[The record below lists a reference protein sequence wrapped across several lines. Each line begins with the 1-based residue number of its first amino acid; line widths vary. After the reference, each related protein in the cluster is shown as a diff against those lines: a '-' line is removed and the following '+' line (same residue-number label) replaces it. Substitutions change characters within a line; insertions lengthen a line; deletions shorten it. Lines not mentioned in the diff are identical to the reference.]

1 MKTLAIFGESFA
13 SINPS
18 KPTSI
23 HLAWPN
29 QLDSSQWLVT
39 NHAMPATSFY
49 WTYRKFLQHHDQYDQ
64 VVCLVASP
72 GRYTK
77 RDNSYVFGIPFSIS
91 SIPHAT
97 YLLNQTRQQLTYN
110 ERKIVE
116 SVHDYMMYAQDIEY
130 EIDTHVQLLEHLK
143 RLRPDAIFI
152 PTNPTIPNL
161 CPPDHVM
168 MMDFTRII
176 IASLNP
182 RMMKKY
188 WTGGSVGG
196 WIPNEERDPIQCHL
210 TPEVNALVAGCVES
224 ALTTGIWAP
233 QLPTTVEHSLKWGD
247 YYNSSDW
254 FSINIK

>member
-1 MKTLAIFGESFA
+1 
-13 SINPS
+13 
-18 KPTSI
+18 
-23 HLAWPN
+23 
-29 QLDSSQWLVT
+29 
-39 NHAMPATSFY
+39 MPATSFY

-72 GRYTK
+72 GRYTG

-176 IASLNP
+176 INSFKPEMVKEFCPDA
-182 RMMKKY
+182 
-188 WTGGSVGG
+188 GC
-196 WIPNEERDPIQCHL
+196 WIPKDEREIIQCHM
-210 TPEVNALVAGCVES
+210 TPEVNALMARCVEE
-224 ALTTGIWAP
+224 ALTTGVWAP
-233 QLPTTVEHSLKWGD
+233 ILPTTVEHSLQWDD
-247 YYNSSDW
+247 YYISFDM
-254 FSINIK
+254 FGVK